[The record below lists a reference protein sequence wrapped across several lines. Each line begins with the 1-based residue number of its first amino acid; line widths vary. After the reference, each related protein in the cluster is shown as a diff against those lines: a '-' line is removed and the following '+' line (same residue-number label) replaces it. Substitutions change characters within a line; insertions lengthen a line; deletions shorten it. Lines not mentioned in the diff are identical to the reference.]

1 MEEAEEFAEMATLYV
16 NKDSMKANMYE
27 EGLWN
32 FASTWMWMWKKPS
45 TSWSNMV
52 VRNGRL
58 VDLNSNN

>member
-1 MEEAEEFAEMATLYV
+1 MATLYA
-16 NKDSMKANMYE
+16 NKDSMRANMYD

-45 TSWSNMV
+45 ATGSNLI
-52 VRNGRL
+52 VRDGRL